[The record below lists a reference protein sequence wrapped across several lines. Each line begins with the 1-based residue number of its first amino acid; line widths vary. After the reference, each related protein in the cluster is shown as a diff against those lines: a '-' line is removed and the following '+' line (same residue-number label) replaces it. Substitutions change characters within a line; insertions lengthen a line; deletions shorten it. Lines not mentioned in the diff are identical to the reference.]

1 MIIVATK
8 DENKM
13 VDTKKYPMFRLRMN
27 QELYDWLRDYSQRV
41 DKSMS
46 AIIKDYLGELKRKDL
61 SVQRPAQ
68 RKASDV

>member
-1 MIIVATK
+1 
-8 DENKM
+8 M

-27 QELYDWLRDYSQRV
+27 QEMYDWLRDYSQRV

-46 AIIKDYLGELKRKDL
+46 AIIKDYLGELKRKDF

-68 RKASDV
+68 RKALDG